1 MALLLAAEP
10 LHEALVET
18 VGCPAA
24 AAAVV
29 VIAAGCHSDGIGMA
43 GQSVS
48 CCGSAGWC
56 GQQQMAMGHLGRRRV
71 ESQQSGN
78 LMAQGSR
85 MAVDD
90 RRQKVERRRR

>member
-1 MALLLAAEP
+1 
-10 LHEALVET
+10 
-18 VGCPAA
+18 
-24 AAAVV
+24 
-29 VIAAGCHSDGIGMA
+29 MA

-48 CCGSAGWC
+48 CCGRAGWC

-85 MAVDD
+85 MAVDG
-90 RRQKVERRRR
+90 RR